1 MRMDAPI
8 FYAPPKNITG
18 EEIVLPADESRH
30 ALKVLRLKKGD
41 RLLVVDG
48 LGQAYRGEIRTA
60 GKTAVKILI
69 HSTIRNFGEPAVR
82 LTLAAGM
89 SAGSKFDTIVEKGT
103 ELGVKRFVP
112 VISEKSKV
120 KLEEPRRVKNRLTR
134 LERVAL
140 AAVKQCRRSYRPEI
154 AAPVTFVE
162 YLKEFDP
169 EALNLV
175 FTPAKTARPLE
186 EIPFDGGLKRI
197 NLLVGPEAGFSPD
210 ETSAALQTGFL
221 PVSLGSRVLRT
232 ETAGPAVCAL
242 VMYCLGELR

>member
-1 MRMDAPI
+1 MDAPI

-18 EEIVLPADESRH
+18 EEIILPGDESRH
-30 ALKVLRLKKGD
+30 ALKVMRLKKGD

-60 GKTAVKILI
+60 GASAVKVLV

-112 VISEKSKV
+112 IISEKSKV

-140 AAVKQCRRSYRPEI
+140 AAVKQCRRAYRPDI

-162 YLKEFDP
+162 YLKEYDA
-169 EALNLV
+169 EALNLI
-175 FTPAKTARPLE
+175 FTPAKNARPLE
-186 EIPFDGGLKRI
+186 EVPFDGGQKRV

-210 ETSAALQTGFL
+210 ETAAAVQTGFR
-221 PVSLGSRVLRT
+221 PVSLGSRILRT

-242 VMYCLGELR
+242 VMHCLGELR